1 MRFDKR
7 ITAIRT
13 DIASDYFKGLIK
25 RKKFVKGKKHTVISV
40 YSPLY
45 SLKNSKLSTQLL
57 YGEEC
62 NVYETSNGW
71 SWVQS
76 LRDGYVGYT
85 PSKNLKKIR
94 FNPTHKITS
103 LRTFIYSSSNIKSD
117 VVNYLS
123 FNSLVEASGKKN
135 SFYKIKNLGWCPK
148 KDLSPLKSKN
158 LGRVKMAKQYLDTPY
173 LWGGRDSMGIDCS
186 GLVQNIIQINNI
198 YFPRD
203 TDMQELFVTK
213 EVKFQKNLKA
223 GDLIFWK
230 GHVAMMVDNKNMIHA
245 NAYHMKTC
253 IEPLNIVKK
262 RISRTNGD
270 IIKMGRI

>member
-1 MRFDKR
+1 MIFDKR
-7 ITAIRT
+7 ITAIRN
-13 DIASDYFKGLIK
+13 DIASDDFKGLIK
-25 RKKFVKGKKHTVISV
+25 RKKFVHGKKHNVIAA

-62 NVYETSNGW
+62 SVFDSSKGW

-85 PSKNLKKIR
+85 PSKNLKKIKY
-94 FNPTHKITS
+94 NPTHKVTA
-103 LRTFIYSSSNIKSD
+103 LRTFIYSSANIKSD
-117 VVNYLS
+117 AVNYLS
-123 FNSLVEASGKKN
+123 FNSLVEISGKKDN
-135 SFYKIKNLGWCPK
+135 FYKIKNLGWCPQ
-148 KDLSPLKSKN
+148 KDLSPIKTRN
-158 LGRVKMAKQYLDTPY
+158 LDKVKMARQYLDTPY

-186 GLVQNIIQINNI
+186 GLIQNIIQINNI

-203 TDMQELFVTK
+203 TDMQDVFITK
-213 EVKFQKNLKA
+213 EVKFKRHLEG
-223 GDLIFWK
+223 GDIIFWK
-230 GHVAMMVDNKNMIHA
+230 GHVAMMIDNKNIIHA

-253 IEPLNIVKK
+253 IEPLNVAQK
-262 RISRTNGD
+262 RISRTNGN

>member
-13 DIASDYFKGLIK
+13 DIASDYFKGLIT
-25 RKKFVKGKKHTVISV
+25 RKKFVQGKKHTVISV

-62 NVYETSNGW
+62 NVYESSNGW

-76 LRDGYVGYT
+76 LRDHYVGYT
-85 PSKNLKKIR
+85 PTKNLKKIK
-94 FNPTHKITS
+94 FYPTHKITS

-123 FNSLVEASGKKN
+123 FNSLVEVSGKKD

-148 KDLSPLKSKN
+148 KDLSSLKTKN
-158 LGRVKMAKQYLDTPY
+158 LDRAKMAKQYLDTPY

-186 GLVQNIIQINNI
+186 GLVQNIVQINNT

-203 TDMQELFVTK
+203 TDMQEVFITK

-230 GHVAMMVDNKNMIHA
+230 GHIAMMVDGNNIIHA

-253 IEPLNIVKK
+253 IEPLKIARK

>member
-25 RKKFVKGKKHTVISV
+25 RKKFVKGKKNTVISA

-62 NVYETSNGW
+62 NVYDSSNGW

-76 LRDGYVGYT
+76 LRDNYVGYT
-85 PSKNLKKIR
+85 PSKNLKKIK
-94 FNPTHKITS
+94 FHPTHKITS

-123 FNSLVEASGKKN
+123 FNSLVEVSGKKD
-135 SFYKIKNLGWCPK
+135 SFYKIKNRGWCPK
-148 KDLSPLKSKN
+148 NDLAPLKLKN
-158 LGRVKMAKQYLDTPY
+158 LDRVKMAKQYLDTPY

-203 TDMQELFVTK
+203 TDMQEVFVTK

-230 GHVAMMVDNKNMIHA
+230 GHIAMMIDNKNIIHA
-245 NAYHMKTC
+245 NAHHMKTC
-253 IEPLNIVKK
+253 IEPLNIARK
-262 RISRTNGD
+262 RILRTNGD
-270 IIKMGRI
+270 IIKMSRI

>member
-7 ITAIRT
+7 IIAIRT

-25 RKKFVKGKKHTVISV
+25 KKKFVKGKKYTVISA

-62 NVYETSNGW
+62 SVYEASNGW

-123 FNSLVEASGKKN
+123 FNSLVEVSSKKD

-203 TDMQELFVTK
+203 TDMQEVFVTK
-213 EVKFQKNLKA
+213 KVKLQKNLKA

-253 IEPLNIVKK
+253 IEPLNVAKK
-262 RISRTNGD
+262 RISKTNGK
-270 IIKMGRI
+270 IIKFGRI

>member
-13 DIASDYFKGLIK
+13 DIASDYFKGLIT
-25 RKKFVKGKKHTVISV
+25 RKKFVQGKKHTVISA

-62 NVYETSNGW
+62 NVYESSNGW

-76 LRDGYVGYT
+76 LRDHYVGYT
-85 PSKNLKKIR
+85 PTKNLKKIK
-94 FNPTHKITS
+94 FYPTHKITS

-123 FNSLVEASGKKN
+123 FNSLVEVSGKKD

-148 KDLSPLKSKN
+148 KDLSSLKTKN
-158 LGRVKMAKQYLDTPY
+158 LDRAKMAKQYLDTPY

-186 GLVQNIIQINNI
+186 GLVQNIVQINNT

-203 TDMQELFVTK
+203 TDMQEVFITK

-230 GHVAMMVDNKNMIHA
+230 GHIAMMVDSNNIIHA

-253 IEPLNIVKK
+253 IEPLKIARK

>member
-25 RKKFVKGKKHTVISV
+25 RKKFVKGKKNTVISA

-62 NVYETSNGW
+62 NVYDSSNGW

-76 LRDGYVGYT
+76 LRDNYVGYT
-85 PSKNLKKIR
+85 PSKNLKKIK
-94 FNPTHKITS
+94 FHPTHKITS

-123 FNSLVEASGKKN
+123 FNSLVEVSGKKD

-148 KDLSPLKSKN
+148 NDLAPLKLKN
-158 LGRVKMAKQYLDTPY
+158 LDRVKMAKQYLDTPY

-203 TDMQELFVTK
+203 TDMQEVFITN
-213 EVKFQKNLKA
+213 EVKLKKKLKA

-230 GHVAMMVDNKNMIHA
+230 GHIAMMIDNKNIIHA
-245 NAYHMKTC
+245 NAHHMKTC
-253 IEPLNIVKK
+253 IEPLNIARK
-262 RISRTNGD
+262 RILRTNGD
-270 IIKMGRI
+270 IIKMSRI

>member
-25 RKKFVKGKKHTVISV
+25 RKKFVKGKKYTVISV

-62 NVYETSNGW
+62 SVYEASNGW

-76 LRDGYVGYT
+76 SRDGYVGYT

-123 FNSLVEASGKKN
+123 FNSLVEVSSKKD

-230 GHVAMMVDNKNMIHA
+230 GHIAMMVDSKNIIHA
-245 NAYHMKTC
+245 NAFHMKTC
-253 IEPLNIVKK
+253 IEPLNIARK

>member
-1 MRFDKR
+1 MIFDKR
-7 ITAIRT
+7 ITAIRN
-13 DIASDYFKGLIK
+13 DIASDDFKGLIK
-25 RKKFVKGKKHTVISV
+25 RKKFVHGKKHNVISA

-62 NVYETSNGW
+62 SVFDSSKGW

-85 PSKNLKKIR
+85 PSKNLKKIKY
-94 FNPTHKITS
+94 NPTHKVTA
-103 LRTFIYSSSNIKSD
+103 LRTFIYSSANIKSD
-117 VVNYLS
+117 AVNYLS
-123 FNSLVEASGKKN
+123 FNSLVEISGKKDN
-135 SFYKIKNLGWCPK
+135 FYKIKNLGWCPQ
-148 KDLSPLKSKN
+148 KDLSPIKTRN
-158 LGRVKMAKQYLDTPY
+158 LDKVKMARQYLDTPY

-186 GLVQNIIQINNI
+186 GLIQNIIQINNI

-203 TDMQELFVTK
+203 TDMQDVFITK
-213 EVKFQKNLKA
+213 EVKFKRHLEG

-230 GHVAMMVDNKNMIHA
+230 GHVAMMIDNKNIIHA

-253 IEPLNIVKK
+253 IEPLNVAQK
-262 RISRTNGD
+262 RISRTNGN

>member
-25 RKKFVKGKKHTVISV
+25 RKKFVQGKKHTVISV

-62 NVYETSNGW
+62 NVYESSNGW

-76 LRDGYVGYT
+76 LRDHYVGYT
-85 PSKNLKKIR
+85 PTKNLKKIK
-94 FNPTHKITS
+94 FYPTHKITS

-123 FNSLVEASGKKN
+123 FNSLVEVSGKKD

-148 KDLSPLKSKN
+148 KDLSSLKTKN
-158 LGRVKMAKQYLDTPY
+158 LDRAKMAKQYLDTPY

-186 GLVQNIIQINNI
+186 GLVQNIVQINNT

-203 TDMQELFVTK
+203 TDMQEVFITK

-230 GHVAMMVDNKNMIHA
+230 GHIAMMVDGNNIIHA

-253 IEPLNIVKK
+253 IEPLKIARK

>member
-1 MRFDKR
+1 MIFDKR
-7 ITAIRT
+7 ITAIRN
-13 DIASDYFKGLIK
+13 DIASDDFKGLIK
-25 RKKFVKGKKHTVISV
+25 RKKFVQGKKHRVISV

-62 NVYETSNGW
+62 SVFDTSKGW

-85 PSKNLKKIR
+85 PSKNIKKIKY
-94 FNPTHKITS
+94 NPTHKVTA
-103 LRTFIYSSSNIKSD
+103 LRTFIYSSANIKSD
-117 VVNYLS
+117 AINYLS
-123 FNSLVEASGKKN
+123 FNSLVEVSGKKDN
-135 SFYKIKNLGWCPK
+135 FYKVKNLGWCAK
-148 KDLSPLKSKN
+148 KDLSLIKTSN
-158 LGRVKMAKQYLDTPY
+158 LDRIVMAKQFVDTPY

-186 GLVQNIIQINNI
+186 GLIQNIIQINNI
-198 YFPRD
+198 FFPRD
-203 TDMQELFVTK
+203 TDMQDDFITK
-213 EVKFQKNLKA
+213 EVKFKKYLKA

-230 GHVAMMVDNKNMIHA
+230 GHVAMMIDNKNIIHA

-253 IEPLNIVKK
+253 IEPLNVAQK
-262 RISRTNGD
+262 RISRTNGN

>member
-25 RKKFVKGKKHTVISV
+25 RKKFVQGKKHTVISV

-62 NVYETSNGW
+62 NVYESSNGW

-76 LRDGYVGYT
+76 LRDHYVGYT
-85 PSKNLKKIR
+85 PTKNLKKIK
-94 FNPTHKITS
+94 FYPTHKITS

-123 FNSLVEASGKKN
+123 FNSLVEVSGKKD

-148 KDLSPLKSKN
+148 KDLSSLKTKN
-158 LGRVKMAKQYLDTPY
+158 LDRAKMAKQYLDTPY

-186 GLVQNIIQINNI
+186 GLVQNIVQINNT

-203 TDMQELFVTK
+203 TDMQEVFITK

-230 GHVAMMVDNKNMIHA
+230 GHIAMMVDSNNIIHA

-253 IEPLNIVKK
+253 IEPLKIARK

>member
-13 DIASDYFKGLIK
+13 DIASDYFRGLIK
-25 RKKFVKGKKHTVISV
+25 RKKFVKGIKHTVISV

-45 SLKNSKLSTQLL
+45 SLKNSKLATQLL

-62 NVYETSNGW
+62 NVFETSNGW

-76 LRDGYVGYT
+76 LRDNYVGYT
-85 PSKNLKKIR
+85 PSKNLRKIR
-94 FNPTHKITS
+94 FIPTHKITS
-103 LRTFIYSSSNIKSD
+103 LRTFIYFSPNIKSD

-123 FNSLVEASGKKN
+123 FNSLVEVNGKKD

-148 KDLSPLKSKN
+148 KDLSSLKTKN
-158 LGRVKMAKQYLDTPY
+158 LDRVKMAKLYLDTPY

-186 GLVQNIIQINNI
+186 GLVQNIIQINNT

-203 TDMQELFVTK
+203 TDMQEVFITK
-213 EVKFQKNLKA
+213 ELRFKKNLKA

-230 GHVAMMVDNKNMIHA
+230 GHIAMMVDNKNIIHA

-253 IEPLNIVKK
+253 IEPLNIARK
-262 RISRTNGD
+262 RILNKNGD

>member
-25 RKKFVKGKKHTVISV
+25 RKKFVQGKKHTVISV

-62 NVYETSNGW
+62 NVYESSNGW

-76 LRDGYVGYT
+76 LRDHYVGYT
-85 PSKNLKKIR
+85 PTKNLKKIK
-94 FNPTHKITS
+94 FYPTHKITS

-123 FNSLVEASGKKN
+123 FNSLVEVSGKKDR
-135 SFYKIKNLGWCPK
+135 FYKIKNLGWCPK
-148 KDLSPLKSKN
+148 KDLSSLKTKN
-158 LGRVKMAKQYLDTPY
+158 LDRAKMAKQYLDTPY

-186 GLVQNIIQINNI
+186 GLVQNIVQINDT

-203 TDMQELFVTK
+203 TDMQEVFITK

-230 GHVAMMVDNKNMIHA
+230 GHIAMMVDSNNIIHA

-253 IEPLNIVKK
+253 IEPLKIARK